1 MSFSGIHRILSN
13 PYLYSSTMRLLGS
26 DKITRMFV
34 ETYVRPQSGNYVLD
48 IGCGPADI
56 LNSLP
61 DVTYYGFDMDA
72 GYIDA
77 ARKRYGKRG
86 TFACK
91 KVCKDALDENSRF
104 DLILAKG
111 VLHHLTDPEAADMF
125 ELAHTHLNKDGRL
138 ITFDGCYVPG
148 QSYFAKKFL
157 ALDRGKYVRT
167 KEAYLKLASHSF
179 SNVTPT
185 LRHDLLRIPYTI
197 LIMECT
203 K

>member
-1 MSFSGIHRILSN
+1 
-13 PYLYSSTMRLLGS
+13 
-26 DKITRMFV
+26 MFI
-34 ETYVRPQSGNYVLD
+34 ETYVRPKSSDTVLD
-48 IGCGPADI
+48 IGCGPAYI
-56 LNSLP
+56 LNFLP
-61 DVTYYGFDMDA
+61 DVDYYGFDMDA

-91 KVCKDALDENSRF
+91 MVSKNALDENSQF

-125 ELAHTHLNKDGRL
+125 ELAQAHLNKGGRL

-148 QSYFAKKFL
+148 QNYFAKKFL
-157 ALDRGKYVRT
+157 AMDRGKYVRT

-179 SNVTPT
+179 SNIT
-185 LRHDLLRIPYTI
+185 LTIRHDLLRIPYTI